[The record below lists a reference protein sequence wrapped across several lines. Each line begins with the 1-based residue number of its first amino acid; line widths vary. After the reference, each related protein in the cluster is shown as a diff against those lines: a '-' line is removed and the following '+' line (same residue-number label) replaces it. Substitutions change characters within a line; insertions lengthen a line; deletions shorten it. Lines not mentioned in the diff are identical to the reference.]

1 MSMPVKGLT
10 LGLLLPLM
18 LIGSGCGYLLGDQGV
33 FRDRSEDYKKAPDLP
48 PVTVPEG
55 MESVPM
61 REIYAI
67 PQVEE
72 TYLEPGEFEV
82 PRPAPLASGTGQ
94 ELVKIQK
101 LGDERWILIGVAPGQ
116 LWPQVRNFMSASGMQ
131 VARADARAGI
141 MESNWLAVEGES
153 LSSRFRFRM
162 EQGVQRGTSELH
174 ILQMTQR
181 GAEGE
186 WPGKSDDMQLEA
198 QMIQA
203 VAQYLADSA
212 ESAPVSMVAEQGISA
227 GGKIS
232 LQETPQGDSFLRL
245 ELPYDRAWASLGR
258 ALEKSYFE
266 ITDRDRSAGI
276 YYVRFLPEG
285 TDEEQGWWSSLWDD
299 DDAPPPDRVYL
310 VTMSRLSGEAV
321 SITLKPLDSGVS
333 LDMREQ
339 QEMLT
344 AIKGNIN

>member
-1 MSMPVKGLT
+1 MPLVLVAG
-10 LGLLLPLM
+10 
-18 LIGSGCGYLLGDQGV
+18 GCSYLLGDQGV

-55 MESVPM
+55 MESAPM

-72 TYLEPGEFEV
+72 IYLEPGEFEV
-82 PRPAPLASGTGQ
+82 PRPAPLAAGTGQ

-101 LGDERWILIGVAPGQ
+101 LGEDRWILIGVAPGQ
-116 LWPQVRNFMSASGMQ
+116 VWPQVRNFMSASGMQ

-141 MESNWLAVEGES
+141 MDSNWLAVEGES
-153 LSSRFRFRM
+153 LPSRFRFRM

-181 GAEGE
+181 GSGEE
-186 WPGKSDDMQLEA
+186 WPDRSDDMQLEV

-232 LQETPQGDSFLRL
+232 LQESPRGGTFLRL

-258 ALEKSYFE
+258 ALEKSSFE
-266 ITDRDRSAGI
+266 ITDRDRSSGI
-276 YYVRFLPEG
+276 YYVRFLGEAADDDP
-285 TDEEQGWWSSLWDD
+285 GWWSSLWQD
-299 DDAPPPDRVYL
+299 DDAPPPERVYL
-310 VTMSRLSGEAV
+310 VTMSALPGEAV
-321 SITLKPLDSGVS
+321 SIELKPQDSAV
-333 LDMREQ
+333 LLEKREE

>member
-1 MSMPVKGLT
+1 M
-10 LGLLLPLM
+10 
-18 LIGSGCGYLLGDQGV
+18 
-33 FRDRSEDYKKAPDLP
+33 
-48 PVTVPEG
+48 
-55 MESVPM
+55 
-61 REIYAI
+61 
-67 PQVEE
+67 
-72 TYLEPGEFEV
+72 
-82 PRPAPLASGTGQ
+82 
-94 ELVKIQK
+94 
-101 LGDERWILIGVAPGQ
+101 
-116 LWPQVRNFMSASGMQ
+116 
-131 VARADARAGI
+131 
-141 MESNWLAVEGES
+141 
-153 LSSRFRFRM
+153 
-162 EQGVQRGTSELH
+162 QRGTSELH